1 MLLGQAGL
9 GFHESLPPESM
20 SRIQGA
26 VPKEQLFARNP
37 THYLALSGKLCSF
50 LGLALSSSPARQAPD
65 AASPE
70 PTWLDL
76 GPCAAGVQH
85 LGSRCARVPGA
96 SLMCRPG
103 WRAGTRVLP
112 SGSLCSSNGP
122 AQPDML
128 NSKAIAVF
136 RATVMQTM

>member
-76 GPCAAGVQH
+76 GPCAAGVRH
-85 LGSRCARVPGA
+85 LGSRCARSISDVPAWVA
-96 SLMCRPG
+96 SRNESAALRELVFLK
-103 WRAGTRVLP
+103 WA
-112 SGSLCSSNGP
+112 SP
-122 AQPDML
+122 ARHAKQ
-128 NSKAIAVF
+128 
-136 RATVMQTM
+136 